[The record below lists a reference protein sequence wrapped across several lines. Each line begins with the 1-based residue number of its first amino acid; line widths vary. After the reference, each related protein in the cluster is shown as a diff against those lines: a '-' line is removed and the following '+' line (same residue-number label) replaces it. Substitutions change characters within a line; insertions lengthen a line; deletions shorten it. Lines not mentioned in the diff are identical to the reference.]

1 MRNPALP
8 GIILLLLTG
17 APNHSG
23 AEVERWKIGG
33 SGLSWA
39 VNDTIGVFTDVTTTP
54 GALQPEYFSL
64 EENILSSRSSW
75 SPFKSPTE
83 LDYVDGSLPRIWRA
97 ANGFYWYT
105 AGVITPNWVDGDSL
119 SYSPPVARGANSEWY
134 TIDVGVPV
142 PASIV
147 GFFTPPRGVRADGT
161 LLSDDLVPAF
171 EISVARD
178 FDPVLDLENNDNDY
192 HRLETL
198 VADVQQNFSND
209 VRVNFPA
216 QYVRYIRYRRNQSIA
231 DTEFARDASNVQTG
245 TIGEFVLRGEGV
257 PQRVFYISK
266 IIDLGRTV
274 NFGRLFW
281 HATPMRIIDG
291 TPIPVEEANARVEVE
306 VRSGRDGDPN
316 VYHEFTDTGGELIV
330 NREHFEKNLKQPDQN
345 LNGQIQEGK
354 PGLRASILYDED
366 NWTFWSFPLTESGQ
380 QAPLERGSHIQ
391 LRITLKSDSFFDLV
405 RLDSLWLEVSPPL
418 AQQVVGEV
426 ARLDN
431 PDPERGRTEVALGEM
446 TEFTYDIRAEFD
458 ANGQSGFDALRIR
471 TGSNPQ
477 FKRLEMG
484 QPLAAVDPAEV
495 IEENDELIIRL
506 PRRITRQNSEPV
518 RVVFGAEIFVF
529 SNTFAGEVFDSQGE
543 DLPQIVEGGDV
554 SEEVNTG
561 SLRVFGLSAGAQTV
575 IDDLQFSSKV
585 VTPNGDG
592 INDEVTIDYLLFRLP
607 QNLPVALDIYG
618 IDGRLIT
625 RLAKGLQGA
634 GPQRVR
640 WDGRDESGKLLAPG
654 LYLMDLN
661 IDSEFKSFRH
671 LQPIG
676 IAY

>member
-1 MRNPALP
+1 MRPS
-8 GIILLLLTG
+8 LLLMIPLLLGG
-17 APNHSG
+17 AADRSG
-23 AEVERWKIGG
+23 AEVELWKIGG

-39 VNDTIGVFTDVTTTP
+39 ANDTIGVFVDVTTTP

-64 EENILSSRSSW
+64 EDNILSSRSSW

-83 LDYVDGSLPRIWRA
+83 LDYIDGSIPRIWRA

-147 GFFTPPRGVRADGT
+147 GFFTPPRGVRADGS
-161 LLSDDLVPAF
+161 LLKDDLVPAF
-171 EISVARD
+171 EISVARES
-178 FDPVLDLENNDNDY
+178 DPVLDLEKNDNDY

-198 VADVQQNFSND
+198 VADVQQNFASD
-209 VRVNFPA
+209 VRMHFPA
-216 QYVRYIRYRRNQSIA
+216 QYVRYIRYKRNQSIS

-281 HATPMRIIDG
+281 HATPMRLIDG
-291 TPIPVEEANARVEVE
+291 VATPVEEAAAQVKVEI
-306 VRSGRDGDPN
+306 RSGRDDTPDI
-316 VYHEFTDTGGELIV
+316 YHEFTDTGGELIV
-330 NREHFEKNLKQPDQN
+330 SREHFEKNLKQPDQN

-366 NWTFWSFPLTESGQ
+366 NWTFWSFPLSEPGQ
-380 QAPLERGSHIQ
+380 QAPLERGRHIQ
-391 LRITLKSDSFFDLV
+391 LRVTLESESFFDLV

-431 PDPERGRTEVALGEM
+431 PEPERGRTEVSLGE
-446 TEFTYDIRAEFD
+446 TTDFTYDIRSEFD
-458 ANGQSGFDALRIR
+458 TDGQSGFDALRIR
-471 TGSNPQ
+471 TGSRPQ

-484 QPLAAVDPAEV
+484 QPLVAVDPEEV
-495 IEENDELIIRL
+495 IEENDQLIIHL
-506 PRRITRQNSEPV
+506 PRRITRESSEPV
-518 RVVFGAEIFVF
+518 RVVFGTEIFVF

-607 QNLPVALDIYG
+607 QDLPVALDIYG
-618 IDGRLIT
+618 IDGRLIAHLT
-625 RLAKGLQGA
+625 KGLQGA

-640 WDGRDESGKLLAPG
+640 WDGRDESGRLLVPG
-654 LYLMDLN
+654 LYLMVLN

>member
-1 MRNPALP
+1 MRPS
-8 GIILLLLTG
+8 LLLMIPLLLGG
-17 APNHSG
+17 AADRSG
-23 AEVERWKIGG
+23 AEVELWKIGG

-39 VNDTIGVFTDVTTTP
+39 ANDTIGVFVDVTTTP

-64 EENILSSRSSW
+64 EDNILSSRSSW

-83 LDYVDGSLPRIWRA
+83 LDYIDGSIPRIWRA

-147 GFFTPPRGVRADGT
+147 GFFTPPRGVRADGS
-161 LLSDDLVPAF
+161 LLKDDLVPAF
-171 EISVARD
+171 EISVARES
-178 FDPVLDLENNDNDY
+178 DPVLDLEKNDNDY

-198 VADVQQNFSND
+198 VADVQQNFASD
-209 VRVNFPA
+209 VRMHFPA
-216 QYVRYIRYRRNQSIA
+216 QYVRYIRYKRNQSIS

-291 TPIPVEEANARVEVE
+291 VATPVEEAAAQVKVEI
-306 VRSGRDGDPN
+306 RSGRDDTPDI
-316 VYHEFTDTGGELIV
+316 YHEFTDTGGELIV
-330 NREHFEKNLKQPDQN
+330 SREHFEKNLKQPDQN

-366 NWTFWSFPLTESGQ
+366 NWTFWSFPLSEPGQ
-380 QAPLERGSHIQ
+380 QAPLERGRHIQ
-391 LRITLKSDSFFDLV
+391 LRVTLESESFFDLV

-431 PDPERGRTEVALGEM
+431 PEPERGRTEVSLGE
-446 TEFTYDIRAEFD
+446 TTDFTYDIRSEFD
-458 ANGQSGFDALRIR
+458 TDGQSGFDALRIR
-471 TGSNPQ
+471 TGSRPQ

-484 QPLAAVDPAEV
+484 QPLVAVDPEEV
-495 IEENDELIIRL
+495 IEENDQLIIHL
-506 PRRITRQNSEPV
+506 PRRITRESSEPV
-518 RVVFGAEIFVF
+518 RVVFGTEIFVF

-607 QNLPVALDIYG
+607 QDLPVALDIYG
-618 IDGRLIT
+618 IDGRLIAHLT
-625 RLAKGLQGA
+625 KGLQGA

-640 WDGRDESGKLLAPG
+640 WDGRDESGRLLVPG
-654 LYLMDLN
+654 LYLMVLN

>member
-1 MRNPALP
+1 MRPS
-8 GIILLLLTG
+8 LLLMIPLLLGG
-17 APNHSG
+17 AADRSG
-23 AEVERWKIGG
+23 AEVELWKIGG

-39 VNDTIGVFTDVTTTP
+39 ANDTIGVFVDVTTTP

-64 EENILSSRSSW
+64 EDNILSSRSSW

-83 LDYVDGSLPRIWRA
+83 LDYIDGSIPRIWRA

-147 GFFTPPRGVRADGT
+147 GFFTPPRGVRADGS
-161 LLSDDLVPAF
+161 LLKDDLVPAF
-171 EISVARD
+171 EISVARE

-198 VADVQQNFSND
+198 VADVQQNFASD
-209 VRVNFPA
+209 VRMHFPA
-216 QYVRYIRYRRNQSIA
+216 QYVRYIRYKRNQSIS

-257 PQRVFYISK
+257 PQRIFYISK

-291 TPIPVEEANARVEVE
+291 VATPVEEAAAQVKVEI
-306 VRSGRDGDPN
+306 RSGRDDTPDI
-316 VYHEFTDTGGELIV
+316 YHEFTDTGGELIV
-330 NREHFEKNLKQPDQN
+330 SREHFEKNLKQPDQN

-366 NWTFWSFPLTESGQ
+366 NWTFWSFPLSEPGQ
-380 QAPLERGSHIQ
+380 QAPLERGRHIQ
-391 LRITLKSDSFFDLV
+391 LRVTLESESFFDLV

-431 PDPERGRTEVALGEM
+431 PEPERGRTEVSLGE
-446 TEFTYDIRAEFD
+446 TTDFTYDIRSEFD
-458 ANGQSGFDALRIR
+458 TDGQSGFDALRIR
-471 TGSNPQ
+471 TGS
-477 FKRLEMG
+477 
-484 QPLAAVDPAEV
+484 
-495 IEENDELIIRL
+495 
-506 PRRITRQNSEPV
+506 
-518 RVVFGAEIFVF
+518 
-529 SNTFAGEVFDSQGE
+529 
-543 DLPQIVEGGDV
+543 
-554 SEEVNTG
+554 
-561 SLRVFGLSAGAQTV
+561 
-575 IDDLQFSSKV
+575 
-585 VTPNGDG
+585 
-592 INDEVTIDYLLFRLP
+592 
-607 QNLPVALDIYG
+607 
-618 IDGRLIT
+618 
-625 RLAKGLQGA
+625 
-634 GPQRVR
+634 
-640 WDGRDESGKLLAPG
+640 
-654 LYLMDLN
+654 
-661 IDSEFKSFRH
+661 
-671 LQPIG
+671 
-676 IAY
+676 

>member
-1 MRNPALP
+1 MIP
-8 GIILLLLTG
+8 LLLGG
-17 APNHSG
+17 AVDRSG
-23 AEVERWKIGG
+23 AEVELWKIGG

-39 VNDTIGVFTDVTTTP
+39 ANDTIGVFVDVTTTP

-64 EENILSSRSSW
+64 EDNILSSRSSW

-83 LDYVDGSLPRIWRA
+83 LDYIDGSIPRIWRA

-147 GFFTPPRGVRADGT
+147 GFFTPPRGVRADGS
-161 LLSDDLVPAF
+161 LLKDDLVPAF
-171 EISVARD
+171 EISVARES
-178 FDPVLDLENNDNDY
+178 DPVLDLEKNDNDY

-198 VADVQQNFSND
+198 VADVQQNFASD
-209 VRVNFPA
+209 VRMHFPT
-216 QYVRYIRYRRNQSIA
+216 QYVRYIRYKRNQSIS

-257 PQRVFYISK
+257 PQRIFYISK

-291 TPIPVEEANARVEVE
+291 VATPVEEAAAQIKVEI
-306 VRSGRDGDPN
+306 RSGRDDTPDI
-316 VYHEFTDTGGELIV
+316 YHEFTDTGGELIV
-330 NREHFEKNLKQPDQN
+330 SREHFEKNLKQPDQN

-366 NWTFWSFPLTESGQ
+366 NWAFWSFPLSEQGQ
-380 QAPLERGSHIQ
+380 QAPLERGRHIQ
-391 LRITLKSDSFFDLV
+391 LRVTLESESFFDLV

-431 PDPERGRTEVALGEM
+431 PEPERGRTEVSLGE
-446 TEFTYDIRAEFD
+446 TTDFTYDIRSEFD
-458 ANGQSGFDALRIR
+458 TDGQSGFDALRIR
-471 TGSNPQ
+471 TGSRPQ

-484 QPLAAVDPAEV
+484 QPLVAVDPEEV
-495 IEENDELIIRL
+495 IEENDQLIIHL
-506 PRRITRQNSEPV
+506 PRRITRESSEPV
-518 RVVFGAEIFVF
+518 RVVFGTEIFVF

-607 QNLPVALDIYG
+607 QDLPVALDIYG
-618 IDGRLIT
+618 IDGRLIAHLT
-625 RLAKGLQGA
+625 KGLQGA

-640 WDGRDESGKLLAPG
+640 WDGRDESGRLLAPG